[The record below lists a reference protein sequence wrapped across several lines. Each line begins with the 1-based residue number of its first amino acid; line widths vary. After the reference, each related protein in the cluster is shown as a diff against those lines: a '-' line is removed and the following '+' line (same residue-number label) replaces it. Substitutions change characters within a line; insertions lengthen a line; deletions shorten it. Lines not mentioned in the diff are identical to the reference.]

1 MMKQIQEQTA
11 LNPLH
16 SHWRL
21 ADDRNVLYL
30 SPTGET
36 DAEKT
41 VELSPEQAGRIREI
55 TAITSSLLITLLIE
69 KQVTAVHLVGRK
81 IITVNGL
88 AAWQPGLIRL
98 PSRQRRRRNSLLPS
112 KSYQKQ
118 TQSLRYWIVGEKSV
132 DLIGYAKS
140 TRA

>member
-36 DAEKT
+36 DAEKR
-41 VELSPEQAGRIREI
+41 LSYRR
-55 TAITSSLLITLLIE
+55 S
-69 KQVTAVHLVGRK
+69 K
-81 IITVNGL
+81 
-88 AAWQPGLIRL
+88 PGV
-98 PSRQRRRRNSLLPS
+98 SG
-112 KSYQKQ
+112 K
-118 TQSLRYWIVGEKSV
+118 
-132 DLIGYAKS
+132 
-140 TRA
+140 

>member
-36 DAEKT
+36 DTEKK
-41 VELSPEQAGRIREI
+41 R
-55 TAITSSLLITLLIE
+55 SSYRRS
-69 KQVTAVHLVGRK
+69 K
-81 IITVNGL
+81 
-88 AAWQPGLIRL
+88 PGV
-98 PSRQRRRRNSLLPS
+98 SG
-112 KSYQKQ
+112 K
-118 TQSLRYWIVGEKSV
+118 
-132 DLIGYAKS
+132 
-140 TRA
+140 